1 MKILKFLKSIN
12 WPSTIFIIGYHLLMI
27 GLAPI
32 YFLFFP
38 FSWPLFWISFTLFYL
53 SGLSITVGYH
63 RYFAHQT
70 FKTNRFIEAILL
82 FFGTL
87 AIQGSALRWSHD
99 HRIHHAF
106 IDKDE
111 DPYTVVRGF
120 WHAHILWIFRK
131 QKPIQEKVVS
141 DLRRNKL
148 VNNQDKYYVVWIVVL
163 NVLVTL
169 GLGFLT
175 GSYFGAFVIGF
186 LGRLFFLHHFTWFIN
201 SLAHYWGHQNY
212 STEHTAV
219 DNYLLSILTFG
230 EGYHNYHHTFAQD
243 YRNGIRWFHFDPT
256 KWIIWLLEKCR
267 LATGLKRANGL
278 KISEK
283 MLLEHKKVL
292 LEKVCTHFAHKKEA
306 FEAAIS
312 EHIDKLVAKAKRIHD
327 LSKEYEKAKRQKW
340 ADTLGDLRLE
350 IRTTKKHFQE
360 SYRAWKRFSKS
371 VMKLQP
377 VELPV

>member
-38 FSWPLFWISFTLFYL
+38 FSWPLFWISFPLFYL

-63 RYFAHQT
+63 SYFAHQT

-106 IDKDE
+106 IYKNQ
-111 DPYTVVRGF
+111 DPYTVLRGF

-163 NVLVTL
+163 N
-169 GLGFLT
+169 
-175 GSYFGAFVIGF
+175 
-186 LGRLFFLHHFTWFIN
+186 
-201 SLAHYWGHQNY
+201 
-212 STEHTAV
+212 
-219 DNYLLSILTFG
+219 
-230 EGYHNYHHTFAQD
+230 
-243 YRNGIRWFHFDPT
+243 
-256 KWIIWLLEKCR
+256 
-267 LATGLKRANGL
+267 
-278 KISEK
+278 
-283 MLLEHKKVL
+283 
-292 LEKVCTHFAHKKEA
+292 
-306 FEAAIS
+306 
-312 EHIDKLVAKAKRIHD
+312 
-327 LSKEYEKAKRQKW
+327 
-340 ADTLGDLRLE
+340 
-350 IRTTKKHFQE
+350 
-360 SYRAWKRFSKS
+360 
-371 VMKLQP
+371 
-377 VELPV
+377 